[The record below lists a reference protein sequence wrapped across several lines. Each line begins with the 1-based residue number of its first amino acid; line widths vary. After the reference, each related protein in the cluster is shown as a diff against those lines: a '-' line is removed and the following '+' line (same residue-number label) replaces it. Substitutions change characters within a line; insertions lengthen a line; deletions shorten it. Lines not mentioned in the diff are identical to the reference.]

1 LTAIGPR
8 HIGHRLARVKA
19 LKRFLTLVR
28 SHLAGTGGLGSVF
41 ILVLGL
47 DLLLLLHG
55 RLFALD

>member
-1 LTAIGPR
+1 MPCAS
-8 HIGHRLARVKA
+8 GHRLARVKA

-28 SHLAGTGGLGSVF
+28 SHLARAGGLGSVF